1 MMFFYHPGF
10 QSLVLPLFL
19 FIGLAWGLRSAGL
32 AWRLMAPPLALLL
45 TLAVWPGFVWPALA
59 YAQMVPWWVLGVT
72 VMAVF
77 VLVLRLPFNKVL
89 DGRQSVWLVALLPVS
104 GLLLATWGALGGSL
118 LFAQLAAMLAT
129 VGAGAFVQCWRLR
142 AVSWLALVPLVLM
155 LAALAMGLSDLP
167 ASGTAVL
174 GDDDPY
180 YTAD

>member
-1 MMFFYHPGF
+1 
-10 QSLVLPLFL
+10 
-19 FIGLAWGLRSAGL
+19 
-32 AWRLMAPPLALLL
+32 
-45 TLAVWPGFVWPALA
+45 
-59 YAQMVPWWVLGVT
+59 
-72 VMAVF
+72 
-77 VLVLRLPFNKVL
+77 
-89 DGRQSVWLVALLPVS
+89 
-104 GLLLATWGALGGSL
+104 L